1 MKLSRYNYYY
11 EKEDSTVVFN
21 TYSNSITIL
30 TPKEYADLLNN
41 TDLPPDVVEGFVS
54 QGVLIPP
61 DVDELAMLRFDS
73 SYYAANSEYHFRI
86 LTTTGCNARCPYC
99 YERGIQSITMT
110 RETAN
115 KVVSFIKKTAPS
127 GSVINIEWFGGE
139 PLVNY
144 EIILRISKDL
154 IKSEYNVKSTMVT
167 NGILLNAD
175 KVIELKETCHL
186 EKVQITLDGLP
197 KVYSKIKGVP
207 ITSFDTVIQNI
218 KLLAENEITV
228 HIRMNYVNNGCDLAD
243 LIYYLKKEI
252 GFHPRVFYYVYPI
265 FEDNQCVPE
274 EIMSGVLSLNDLLLS
289 NGLMKNT
296 DMYKFSYRQIRCFAT
311 SYNGYTISPDGRLYN
326 CSHVLNEHG
335 EIGTVEHYSPYNPNR
350 IRFVDQTVSEQC
362 INCTF
367 YPICKGG
374 CRAAELKQA
383 KLNQCIIYK
392 ACINAVLDRLL
403 NMEIKKE
410 GG

>member
-175 KVIELKETCHL
+175 RVIELKETCHL

-197 KVYSKIKGVP
+197 EVYSKIKGVP

-228 HIRMNYVNNGCDLAD
+228 HIRMNYVNNDCDLAD

-252 GFHPRVFYYVYPI
+252 DFHPRIFYYVYPI

-274 EIMSGVLSLNDLLLS
+274 GVMSGVLSLNDLLLT

-335 EIGTVEHYSPYNPNR
+335 EIGTVENYSPYNPNR

-362 INCTF
+362 ANCTF